1 MRVGLV
7 VYGSLDTVSGGYL
20 YDRELVAHLRRQKD
34 EVEVFS
40 LPWRSYGYHLTDNV
54 SSTLFRRLAAAR
66 LDVLLQD
73 ELNHPSLFW
82 LNRRLRAVV
91 AYPIVSIVHHLRS
104 DEERPFWQNRLYRR
118 IERQYLASVDGFVT
132 NSEATRAAVAALVGS
147 DKPVVVARPAGD
159 RWRISLSEVEIRA
172 RANEPG
178 PLRLVF
184 LGNIIPR
191 KGLHTLLAALA
202 RTPAGTVTLD
212 VIGSPAVDPAYSA
225 RMQALARELHLEAGV
240 AFRGLL
246 ADAQVAEHLTR
257 GHVLI
262 VPSSHEGF
270 GIVYLEGMGFGLP
283 AIATTAGGASEIVHH
298 GENGFLVAP
307 GDAEVLATCL
317 TRLHTDRAL
326 LATMAV
332 AAQQTYDHQPTWEET
347 GGKIRSFLEDWPRTA
362 ATAGSHLS
370 VMG

>member
-20 YDRELVAHLRRQKD
+20 YDRELVAHLRRKGD
-34 EVEVFS
+34 SVEVFS
-40 LPWRSYGYHLTDNV
+40 LTWRSYGRHLTDNV
-54 SSTLFRRLAAAR
+54 SNTLFRRLAAAG

-82 LNRRLRAVV
+82 LNRRLRPLTS
-91 AYPIVSIVHHLRS
+91 YPIVSIVHHLRS
-104 DEERPFWQNRLYRR
+104 DEARPSWQNRLYRR
-118 IERQYLASVDGFVT
+118 IERQYLASADGFVY
-132 NSEATRAAVAALVGS
+132 NSEATRTAVETLVGS
-147 DKPVVVARPAGD
+147 GTPGVVARPAGD

-178 PLRLVF
+178 PLRVVF
-184 LGNIIPR
+184 LGNLIPR

-202 RTPAGTVTLD
+202 RLPDGSLTLD
-212 VIGSPAVDPAYSA
+212 VIGSPAVEPAYRA
-225 RMQALARELHLEAGV
+225 RMQALVHELRIGGEV
-240 AFRGLL
+240 TFRGLL

-257 GHVLI
+257 SHVLV

-283 AIATTAGGASEIVHH
+283 AIATTAGGAGEIVHH

-307 GDAEVLATCL
+307 GDAEALATCL
-317 TRLHTDRAL
+317 ARLHADRAL

-332 AAQQTYDHQPTWEET
+332 AARQTYDRQPTWEET
-347 GGKIRSFLEDWPRTA
+347 GEKIRSFLEKSFQRSD
-362 ATAGSHLS
+362 
-370 VMG
+370 V

>member
-34 EVEVFS
+34 DVEVYS
-40 LPWRSYGYHLTDNV
+40 LSWRSYGHHLTDNV
-54 SSTLFRRLAAAR
+54 SNSLFRRLAAAR
-66 LDVLLQD
+66 LDILLQD

-82 LNRRLRAVV
+82 HNRRLQATVS
-91 AYPIVSIVHHLRS
+91 YPIISVVHHLRS
-104 DEERPFWQNRLYRR
+104 DEGRPFWQNWFYRR

-132 NSEATRAAVAALVGS
+132 NSEATRTAVEALVGP
-147 DKPVVVARPAGD
+147 DKPVVVARPGGD
-159 RWRISLSEVEIRA
+159 RWRIRLDGTGIRA

-178 PLRLVF
+178 PLRVVF
-184 LGNIIPR
+184 LGNLIPR

-202 RTPAGTVTLD
+202 RMPAGTVTLD
-212 VIGSPAVDPAYSA
+212 VIGSPAADPAYSA
-225 RMQALARELHLEAGV
+225 RMQALAGELHLEAGV

-246 ADAQVAEHLTR
+246 ADAQVAEHLT
-257 GHVLI
+257 GSHALV
-262 VPSSHEGF
+262 VPSRHEGF

-283 AIATTAGGASEIVHH
+283 AIATTAGGAGEIVRD

-307 GDAEVLATCL
+307 GNVEALATCL
-317 TRLHTDRAL
+317 TRLHADRAL

-332 AAQQTYDHQPTWEET
+332 AARRTYDRQPTWEET
-347 GGKIRSFLEDWPRTA
+347 GEKIRAFLEKACQDA
-362 ATAGSHLS
+362 NA
-370 VMG
+370 

>member
-34 EVEVFS
+34 DVEVFS

-91 AYPIVSIVHHLRS
+91 SYPIVSVVHHLRS
-104 DEERPFWQNRLYRR
+104 DEARPSWQDRLYRR
-118 IERQYLASVDGFVT
+118 IERQYLASVDGLVT
-132 NSEATRAAVAALVGS
+132 NSEATRTAVEALIGS
-147 DKPVVVARPAGD
+147 GTPAVVARPAGD
-159 RWRISLSEVEIRA
+159 RWRIRFTEMGIRA

-178 PLRLVF
+178 PLRVVF
-184 LGNIIPR
+184 LGNLIPR

-202 RTPAGTVTLD
+202 RLPAGFLTLD
-212 VIGSPAVDPAYSA
+212 VIGSPAVDPVYSA
-225 RMQALARELHLEAGV
+225 RMQVLAGELHLEAGV
-240 AFRGLL
+240 VFRGLL

-257 GHVLI
+257 SHVLV

-283 AIATTAGGASEIVHH
+283 AIATTAGGAREIVHH

-307 GDAEVLATCL
+307 GDAEALAACL
-317 TRLHTDRAL
+317 TRLHADRTL
-326 LATMAV
+326 LAAMAV
-332 AAQQTYDHQPTWEET
+332 AARQTYDREPTWEET
-347 GGKIRSFLEDWPRTA
+347 GGKIRSFLEKSCQRA
-362 ATAGSHLS
+362 NA
-370 VMG
+370 